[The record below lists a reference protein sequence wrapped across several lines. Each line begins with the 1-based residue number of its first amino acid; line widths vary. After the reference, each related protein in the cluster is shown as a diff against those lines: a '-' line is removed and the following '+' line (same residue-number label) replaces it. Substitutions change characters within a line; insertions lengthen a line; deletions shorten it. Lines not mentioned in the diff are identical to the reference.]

1 MKVNETCSLN
11 GLTIQFP
18 NERQVKVLSLL
29 SDKGKSCV
37 AYNGEIINRDCDG
50 KEHIEKCIIKE
61 FAPEGFT
68 RNTDVNGKDNYF
80 VSRVLPAQREEF
92 SKIFKQFKS
101 DMDQIRWDILDK
113 INEDSSLK
121 NYVVNIPDEGNQV
134 FEFNEN
140 DGSYKGIM
148 LFPYESS
155 DAAEKIK
162 KLSISERLNMLIQ
175 LCKIIDKF
183 HQQNMIVIDLKPDNF
198 IYYNDGINSYIK
210 LFDFDSVSTLN
221 DEGILGG
228 DKLFGGTNF
237 FSSPEVLEHTENVDK
252 NSDVYSIGAMLF
264 YFVTIDIFDELIPD
278 LDCFSIRKLKKIL
291 NNDTFKAVKEN
302 KYELTLGF
310 WNRFVSIIKTSMNEC
325 QRKRSFGNI
334 DSPMLAL
341 SHEIEV
347 LLDIY
352 NHKGVHPEV
361 MLDKAITLSNEENF
375 FKEKDCDENLFC
387 EVDEV
392 E

>member
-1 MKVNETCSLN
+1 MKVDGASSLK

-18 NERQVKVLSLL
+18 NGRQAKVLSLL

-61 FAPEGFT
+61 FSPEGFT
-68 RNTDVNGKDNYF
+68 RNTDVNGEDNYF
-80 VSRVLPAQREEF
+80 VSRVLPAQKNEF
-92 SKIFKQFKS
+92 FEIFKQFKS
-101 DMDQIRWDILDK
+101 DMDKIRWDILDK
-113 INEDSSLK
+113 IYEDSSLK
-121 NYVVNIPDEGNQV
+121 NYVVNIPDEENQI

-155 DAAEKIK
+155 EATEKIK
-162 KLSISERLNMLIQ
+162 NLSISERLNMLIQ

-183 HQQNMIVIDLKPDNF
+183 HQQNMILIDLKPDNF

-210 LFDFDSVSTLN
+210 LFDFDSVSTLDENGLLNN
-221 DEGILGG
+221 D
-228 DKLFGGTNF
+228 KVFGGTNF
-237 FSSPEVLEHTENVDK
+237 FSSPEVLEHTKNVDK

-264 YFVTIDIFDELIPD
+264 YFVTIEIFDELIPD
-278 LDCFSIRKLKKIL
+278 LECFSIRKLKKIL

-310 WNRFVSIIKTSMNEC
+310 WNRFVSIIKTSMNEV
-325 QRKRSFGNI
+325 QRKRSFDSEN
-334 DSPMLAL
+334 SPMVSL
-341 SHEIEV
+341 SREIEI
-347 LLDIY
+347 LKDIY
-352 NHKGVHPEV
+352 EHKGVHPEV
-361 MLDKAITLSNEENF
+361 MLDKAIEISNEKNF
-375 FKEKDCDENLFC
+375 FNEKDFDENLFC
-387 EVDEV
+387 EIKEV
-392 E
+392 K